1 MTRMK
6 KKLEKFRNNSI
17 VFLIFFIVCCFFLD
31 FKNSFLEEQS
41 TFQLEN
47 EKVTCDFII
56 SETSFGSQKRE

>member
-1 MTRMK
+1 MTRTK
-6 KKLEKFRNNSI
+6 KKLKKFRNNSI
-17 VFLIFFIVCCFFLD
+17 VFLIFFYRLLFFLD

-47 EKVTCDFII
+47 EKVTCDLII